1 MGILKTINRVR
12 INKNTF
18 IMKTRQV
25 KRIDLQKV
33 TIATISPNAMQQ
45 IKGGDCVITDV
56 RESIDHCKPDP
67 TIGID

>member
-1 MGILKTINRVR
+1 
-12 INKNTF
+12 
-18 IMKTRQV
+18 MKTRQV